1 MMIIIIMI
9 IIITIIIIIIM
20 IMMIIIIII
29 IIIIISLCTVYEYD
43 ASSANQM
50 RSVFYE
56 VILLG
61 SLPTL
66 WSILKIKIFPPNKEA
81 REEQFGKEITWFS
94 LF

>member
-1 MMIIIIMI
+1 MIK
-9 IIITIIIIIIM
+9 
-20 IMMIIIIII
+20 

-50 RSVFYE
+50 CSVFYE
-56 VILLG
+56 VIPLG

-66 WSILKIKIFPPNKEA
+66 CSIPKITIFPPYSPNKEA
-81 REEQFGKEITWFS
+81 REERFGKEITWFS

>member
-1 MMIIIIMI
+1 MMM
-9 IIITIIIIIIM
+9 M
-20 IMMIIIIII
+20 MMMMIIIIII
-29 IIIIISLCTVYEYD
+29 SLRTVYEYD

-66 WSILKIKIFPPNKEA
+66 WSILKIKIFPP
-81 REEQFGKEITWFS
+81 
-94 LF
+94 